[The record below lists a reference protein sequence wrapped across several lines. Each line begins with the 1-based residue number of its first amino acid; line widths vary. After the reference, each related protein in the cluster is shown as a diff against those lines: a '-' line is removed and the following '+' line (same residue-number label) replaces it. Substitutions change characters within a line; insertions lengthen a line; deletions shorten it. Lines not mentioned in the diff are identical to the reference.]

1 LTDFISRYFVVGE
14 LAGTDA
20 EVIRIAGLLRG
31 TESAVQAVSYGLNS
45 ISVFADVGGVYLNF
59 GLWGLALLPG
69 WLVVRQIGVTL
80 GDKKLEREGQV
91 IRDREAIAD
100 ANIEKNV

>member
-1 LTDFISRYFVVGE
+1 VGE

-20 EVIRIAGLLRG
+20 EVVRIAGLLRG

-45 ISVFADVGGVYLNF
+45 LPIIADVGGVYLNF
-59 GLWGLALLPG
+59 GLWGLALIPG

-80 GDKKLEREGQV
+80 GDKKLEREGQAF
-91 IRDREAIAD
+91 RDKEAISD
-100 ANIEKNV
+100 ARS